1 VCAHIANETHSCQA
15 HVNLE
20 LMPHKLTGVDD
31 DALSAT
37 ELTVTSAALVD
48 GDILTGGCNRLTTNT
63 EE

>member
-1 VCAHIANETHSCQA
+1 
-15 HVNLE
+15 
-20 LMPHKLTGVDD
+20 MPHKLTGVDD

>member
-1 VCAHIANETHSCQA
+1 
-15 HVNLE
+15 
-20 LMPHKLTGVDD
+20 MPHKLTGVDD

-48 GDILTGGCNRLTTNT
+48 GSAALVDGDILTGGCNRLTTNT